1 MTLEGFVP
9 EQTRRADLW
18 ELVAVRLRRAIIA
31 GELAP
36 GVHLNEPLLARRF
49 GVSRVPVRE
58 ALVQLEHEGLVRS
71 EPGRGSFVVGM
82 SPTDVQ
88 EFYEVRLM
96 LEVQAGRLAATR
108 ATVEAAAALEETV
121 ATMRRASRLGQSERF
136 CEADITFHRQ
146 IVLASGHRRLASLW
160 ETLSGV
166 AYTLLSVTDL
176 VGLARDV
183 DEIIETHRVILDG
196 LKARDPDAVEAE
208 LRRHLSNGA
217 TRIQHLM
224 RSAAEPEPG

>member
-1 MTLEGFVP
+1 LEGFVP

-18 ELVAVRLRRAIIA
+18 ERVAVRLRRAIIT

-36 GVHLNEPLLARRF
+36 AVHLNEPLLARRF

-82 SPTDVQ
+82 SATDVQ

-96 LEVQAGRLAATR
+96 IEVQAGRLAAKR
-108 ATVEAAAALEETV
+108 ATTDDLNALEETV
-121 ATMRRASRLGQSERF
+121 AAMQRASRLGQSERF
-136 CEADITFHRQ
+136 FEADVTFHRQ
-146 IVLASGHRRLASLW
+146 ILLASGHRRLASVW
-160 ETLSGV
+160 ETLSGI

-176 VGLARDV
+176 FGFTRDV
-183 DEIIETHRVILDG
+183 DEIIGTHLVILDG
-196 LKARDPDAVEAE
+196 LKAHDPDAVEAE
-208 LRRHLSNGA
+208 LRHHLTNGA
-217 TRIQHLM
+217 TKIRNLI
-224 RSAAEPEPG
+224 RSPA